1 MIINDGKGLW
11 DKYGMIF
18 EISKKLEVL
27 ADAKGTL
34 RCGLIWDISNM
45 VKALGDN
52 LKKDDEAQNAKVEEL
67 KRIINQREE
76 PEVIENGAV

>member
-1 MIINDGKGLW
+1 MTINDGKGLW
-11 DKYGMIF
+11 DKYGMIA
-18 EISKKLEVL
+18 EINKKLEVL

-52 LKKDDEAQNAKVEEL
+52 LKKDDAAQAAKVEEL
-67 KRIINQREE
+67 KRIIERGQEAT
-76 PEVIENGAV
+76 ENGAV

>member
-1 MIINDGKGLW
+1 MTINDGKGLW
-11 DKYGMIF
+11 DKHGMVS
-18 EISKKLEVL
+18 EILKKLEVL

-52 LKKDDEAQNAKVEEL
+52 LKKDDEAHTAKVEEL
-67 KRIINQREE
+67 KRIIEKRE
-76 PEVIENGAV
+76 VTENGTV

>member
-1 MIINDGKGLW
+1 MTINDGKGLW
-11 DKYGMIF
+11 DKYGLIS
-18 EISKKLEVL
+18 EISKKIEVL

-52 LKKDDEAQNAKVEEL
+52 LKKDDEAHTAKVEEL
-67 KRIINQREE
+67 KRIIEKQ
-76 PEVIENGAV
+76 EVTGNGTV

>member
-1 MIINDGKGLW
+1 MTINDDKGLW
-11 DKYGMIF
+11 NKYGMVS
-18 EISKKLEVL
+18 EILKKLEVL

-52 LKKDDEAQNAKVEEL
+52 LKKDDEAHHAKVEEL
-67 KRIINQREE
+67 KRIIGQQ
-76 PEVIENGAV
+76 EVTGNGTV

>member
-1 MIINDGKGLW
+1 MTINDGKGLW
-11 DKYGMIF
+11 DKYGMVS
-18 EISKKLEVL
+18 EILKKLEVL

-67 KRIINQREE
+67 KRIISQREE

>member
-1 MIINDGKGLW
+1 MIAEIN
-11 DKYGMIF
+11 
-18 EISKKLEVL
+18 KKLEVL

-67 KRIINQREE
+67 KRIISQREE

>member
-1 MIINDGKGLW
+1 MTINDGKGLW
-11 DKYGMIF
+11 DKHGMVS
-18 EISKKLEVL
+18 EIMKKLEVL

-52 LKKDDEAQNAKVEEL
+52 LKKDDEAHTAKVEEL
-67 KRIINQREE
+67 KRIIEQQ
-76 PEVIENGAV
+76 EVTGNGTV

>member
-1 MIINDGKGLW
+1 MIAEIN
-11 DKYGMIF
+11 
-18 EISKKLEVL
+18 KKLEVL

-52 LKKDDEAQNAKVEEL
+52 LKKDDAAQAAKVEEL
-67 KRIINQREE
+67 KRIIERGQEAT
-76 PEVIENGAV
+76 ENGAV

>member
-1 MIINDGKGLW
+1 MTINDGKGLW
-11 DKYGMIF
+11 DKYGLLS
-18 EISKKLEVL
+18 EISKKIEVL

-52 LKKDDEAQNAKVEEL
+52 MKKEDEAQQGMNE
-67 KRIINQREE
+67 
-76 PEVIENGAV
+76 

>member
-1 MIINDGKGLW
+1 MTINDGKGLW
-11 DKYGMIF
+11 DKYGMIA
-18 EISKKLEVL
+18 EINKKLEVL

-52 LKKDDEAQNAKVEEL
+52 LKKDDEAQAAKVEEL
-67 KRIINQREE
+67 KRIISQREE
-76 PEVIENGAV
+76 PEVTGNGTV

>member
-1 MIINDGKGLW
+1 MTINDGKGLW
-11 DKYGMIF
+11 DKYGMIA
-18 EISKKLEVL
+18 EINKKLEVL

-67 KRIINQREE
+67 KRIISQREE

>member
-1 MIINDGKGLW
+1 MTINDGKGLW
-11 DKYGMIF
+11 DKHGMVS
-18 EISKKLEVL
+18 EILKKLEVL

-52 LKKDDEAQNAKVEEL
+52 LKKDDEAHTAKVEEL
-67 KRIINQREE
+67 KRIIEKQ
-76 PEVIENGAV
+76 EVTGNGTV

>member
-1 MIINDGKGLW
+1 LTINDGKGLW
-11 DKYGMIF
+11 DKYGMIA
-18 EISKKLEVL
+18 EINKKLEVL

-52 LKKDDEAQNAKVEEL
+52 LKKDDAAQAAKVEEL
-67 KRIINQREE
+67 KRIIERGQEAT
-76 PEVIENGAV
+76 ENGAV